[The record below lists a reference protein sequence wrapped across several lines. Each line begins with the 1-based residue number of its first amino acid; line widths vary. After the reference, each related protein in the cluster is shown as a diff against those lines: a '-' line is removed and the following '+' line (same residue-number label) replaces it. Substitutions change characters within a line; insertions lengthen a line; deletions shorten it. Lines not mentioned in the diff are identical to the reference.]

1 MIESVLDFLSNLS
14 DGRFLVVMIAISCV
28 SVSVALV
35 WLSFVY
41 IKGNK

>member
-1 MIESVLDFLSNLS
+1 MIASVLDFLSNLS

-28 SVSVALV
+28 SLALV